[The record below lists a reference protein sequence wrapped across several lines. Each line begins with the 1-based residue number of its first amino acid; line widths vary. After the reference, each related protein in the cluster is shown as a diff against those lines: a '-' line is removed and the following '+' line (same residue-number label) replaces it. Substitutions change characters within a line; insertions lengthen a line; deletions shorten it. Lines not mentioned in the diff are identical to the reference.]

1 MQEWEGKKVFGG
13 IAIGKIYV
21 YQKGQQQVRRMTI
34 QDPIKQQKKQLL
46 PNCRSCMKKHCRKW
60 DKPMQRFLRF
70 IK

>member
-34 QDPIKQQKKQLL
+34 QDPDAELARYQAAKEAAVAQLQEL
-46 PNCRSCMKKHCRKW
+46 YEKE
-60 DKPMQRFLRF
+60 L
-70 IK
+70 